1 MFKNNLTFGY
11 VLFVG
16 VPLLI
21 LIGTLRAGA
30 GLSAPPAVAGDW
42 TIESTANKC
51 GRPLADASQ
60 PALSIYQTGSN
71 LLIAFNDPW
80 KTTLAGK
87 LEDGGVTA
95 VAVTE
100 GGRALRL
107 EAALSGNRAIVLCRA
122 GCRSTGRMHALRFR
136 SAQSNR
142 ESEGANDRPVQTH
155 FCKSEYSC
163 SR

>member
-1 MFKNNLTFGY
+1 MVKNNFTFGY

-30 GLSAPPAVAGDW
+30 DLSAPPAVSGDW
-42 TIESTANKC
+42 TVEPAPNKC
-51 GRPLADASQ
+51 AESLANASQ

-107 EAALSGNRAIVLCRA
+107 EAALSGKPGHRSLQGRLSFDGSNACAPVPFRAV
-122 GCRSTGRMHALRFR
+122 
-136 SAQSNR
+136 
-142 ESEGANDRPVQTH
+142 
-155 FCKSEYSC
+155 KSGK
-163 SR
+163 

>member
-107 EAALSGNRAIVLCRA
+107 EAALSGKPCHRSLQGRLSFDGSNACAPVPFRAV
-122 GCRSTGRMHALRFR
+122 
-136 SAQSNR
+136 
-142 ESEGANDRPVQTH
+142 
-155 FCKSEYSC
+155 KSGK
-163 SR
+163 